1 MAAKGE
7 ATPCFIPNDDRQAIN
22 LEHVLP
28 ENPYGNWQLFD
39 VESAKVYRKRI
50 GNMTLLLAKDN
61 GDLGNAEFP
70 AKKAI
75 YKQSPYVLT
84 RQIVKAK
91 EWGPAQITERQKG
104 LAQLALKACPL

>member
-7 ATPCFIPNDDRQAIN
+7 ATPWFIPNDDRQAIN

-28 ENPYGNWQLFD
+28 ESPEGNWPLFD
-39 VESAKVYRKRI
+39 MEAAKVYRKRI

-61 GDLGNAEFP
+61 GDLGNAPFS

-75 YKQSPYVLT
+75 YKESPYVLT
-84 RQIVKAK
+84 RQIAQAK

-104 LAQLALKACPL
+104 LAVLALKAWPL